1 MIAAPPAA
9 LTAAPAR
16 IELAGAARQVVRVTN
31 PGRTRVVV
39 DASQAGFALGLRGR
53 PRIVRSDPAARLSIR
68 PHRFALRPGETGAV
82 SVASSSVAHGGGA
95 AGDHPALVLLTA
107 TVPGANAIG
116 VRLRVG
122 IRVVLRV
129 RGAVVHRLALGAVA
143 VRRRALD
150 LVIRNRGNVVERIG
164 AGNLHV
170 RLRRG
175 GLVVASLEVPQ
186 RELLPRAR
194 GIVTLRR
201 PSLRGSL
208 SALVE
213 LWPADTPAKATRLV
227 VRLRDGT

>member
-16 IELAGAARQVVRVTN
+16 IELGGGARQVVRVTN
-31 PGRTRVVV
+31 PGRTRVVIDV
-39 DASQAGFALGLRGR
+39 SQAGFALGLRGR

-82 SVASSSVAHGGGA
+82 SVASVQRAGA

-122 IRVVLRV
+122 IRVVVRV

-164 AGNLHV
+164 AGNLRI

-175 GLVVASLEVPQ
+175 GLVVASLEVPE
-186 RELLPRAR
+186 RELLPGAR

-201 PSLRGSL
+201 PRVRGGL

-213 LWPADTPAKATRLV
+213 LWPADAPAKAARLV

>member
-1 MIAAPPAA
+1 VIAAPPAA

-16 IELAGAARQVVRVTN
+16 IELSGAARQVVRVTN

-68 PHRFALRPGETGAV
+68 PHRFVLRPGETGAV
-82 SVASSSVAHGGGA
+82 SVASSAAHGAGV

-107 TVPGANAIG
+107 TVPGASAIG

-122 IRVVLRV
+122 IRVVVRV
-129 RGAVVHRLALGAVA
+129 RGAVVHRLALGTVA

-150 LVIRNRGNVVERIG
+150 LVIRNRGNVVEPVG
-164 AGNLHV
+164 AGNLRV

-175 GLVVASLEVPQ
+175 GLVVASLEVPE
-186 RELLPRAR
+186 RELLPGAR

-201 PSLRGSL
+201 PSLRGPL

-213 LWPADTPAKATRLV
+213 LWPADAPARAARRV